1 MIERVS
7 TIGVAIA
14 IPQPYATQLQR
25 YRASFGDPQA
35 STIPTHI
42 TLVPPTE
49 VKGDVERVR
58 VHLAEVARRHT
69 SFHLRLRGTATFR
82 PISPV
87 VFVNVTEGISACE
100 MLSEDSRQGPLSQEL
115 AFPFHP
121 HVTVAHH
128 LDEAALDVA
137 YETLA
142 DYDAA
147 FEVDS
152 FHLYLHGDDGL
163 WRADADYVLAP
174 AAAGVRSDGG
184 YSDPG

>member
-1 MIERVS
+1 MTTRAS

-14 IPQPYATQLQR
+14 IPQPYAAELRR

-35 STIPTHI
+35 SSIPTHI

-49 VKGDVERVR
+49 VKGDLADVR
-58 VHLAEVARRHT
+58 AHLAYVAGRHA

-100 MLSEDSRQGPLSQEL
+100 LLSEDSRQGPLAQEL

-128 LDEAALDVA
+128 VDEAALDLA

-142 DYDAA
+142 DYEAA

-152 FHLYLHGDDGL
+152 FHLYVHGADGL
-163 WRADADYVLAP
+163 WRAEADYVLEGAATAP
-174 AAAGVRSDGG
+174 AS
-184 YSDPG
+184 

>member
-1 MIERVS
+1 MSERVS

-14 IPQPYATQLQR
+14 IPNPYASELQQ

-35 STIPTHI
+35 CAIPTHI

-49 VKGDVERVR
+49 VKGDVERLR
-58 VHLAEVARRHT
+58 THLAQVAKRHR

-87 VFVNVTEGISACE
+87 VFVNVTEGISSCE
-100 MLSEDSRQGPLSQEL
+100 LLSEDARQGPLAQEL

-121 HVTVAHH
+121 HVTVAHD
-128 LDEAALDVA
+128 LDEAALDLA

-142 DYDAA
+142 DYEAE

-152 FHLYLHGDDGL
+152 FHLYVHGEDGM
-163 WRADADYVLAP
+163 WRAEADYVLEAP
-174 AAAGVRSDGG
+174 AAPTVV
-184 YSDPG
+184 